1 MRIGLLRLTLFAFAV
16 AALAACSSS
25 TTATPGVAPVNTT
38 TNIAVADGEPVPPA
52 GGTIWDLTQMTTS
65 RTGGATYT
73 TLAVTLTFMQAN
85 PLASLLAPGTGF
97 ASGNGA
103 SLILAIGLDSD
114 NNTATGSNAV
124 CNGINYPGM
133 DFLVDGT
140 SRLADGNFPIR
151 NATSLTQVGEA
162 TVTGSGS
169 SITITIQLSVLSS
182 ASGGGLIAEVG
193 NVFGGS
199 TSGTDCAP
207 DSSTPVAY

>member
-1 MRIGLLRLTLFAFAV
+1 MRIGLVRLALFAFAA

-25 TTATPGVAPVNTT
+25 ATSNPGVAPVNTT

-52 GGTIWDLTQMTTS
+52 GGTIWDLTQVTTS

-114 NNTATGSNAV
+114 NNTATGATAN
-124 CNGINYPGM
+124 CNGPYPGI

-207 DSSTPVAY
+207 DSSTPIAY